1 MRFAYVEDEPEV
13 QRQTLSWL
21 RYERHEVTV
30 FDNVIDALNYLRINE
45 PEVLLCDYRL
55 DGGPNGLALAGQ
67 VRQLYPAC
75 TIVMVS
81 NYAEKPEFEQAFGL
95 GVDDFVSRPIDF
107 PVLSDRIWKAVQRRR
122 VLVPPPRPTT
132 LVSGPLVVEA
142 ETRSVAL
149 DGEPLPLT
157 PSQYEIL
164 QYMVTRPGQPVSFSD
179 LGAHLWGERLDRKV
193 ARKRLKPHIA
203 SLREKLEKRITR
215 PLIINLRGYGYRWA
229 PYDPNEASS
238 GEGDSG
244 A

>member
-1 MRFAYVEDEPEV
+1 MQFVYVEDEPEV
-13 QRQTLSWL
+13 RRQTLAWL

-30 FDNVIDALNYLRINE
+30 FDNVIDALNHLRSNE

-55 DGGPNGLALAGQ
+55 DGGPNGLVLAGQ

-75 TIVMVS
+75 TIVMIS

-107 PVLSDRIWKAVQRRR
+107 PALLDRIWKAVQRRR
-122 VLVPPPRPTT
+122 ALVPPPSPAM

-142 ETRSVAL
+142 TTRSVAL
-149 DGEPLPLT
+149 DGQPFPLT

-164 QYMVTRPGQPVSFSD
+164 HYLVARPGQPVSFSD
-179 LGAHLWGERLDRKV
+179 LGAHLWGERLDRKS

-229 PYDPNEASS
+229 PDDPSEAIA
-238 GEGDSG
+238 GTGD